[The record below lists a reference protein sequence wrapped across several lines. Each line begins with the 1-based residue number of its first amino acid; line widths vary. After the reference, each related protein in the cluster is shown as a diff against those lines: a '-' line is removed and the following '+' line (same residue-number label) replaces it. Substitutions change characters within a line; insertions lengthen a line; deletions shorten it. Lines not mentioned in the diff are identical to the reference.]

1 MKFLLL
7 VQPLSRCPSWA
18 LLVRWEPNGAII
30 SWQMRLQFHPKL
42 SGHGDGTLTWKTSCW
57 TSNPTM
63 KMTGYTRKTSS
74 SARRRSFAAIMHNP
88 NPVKVNFLGMTNN
101 LEDGKCGRNYS
112 LASPTMPSSLEISIN
127 FTRCVT
133 LENYVKAPGET
144 DMTAD

>member
-1 MKFLLL
+1 
-7 VQPLSRCPSWA
+7 
-18 LLVRWEPNGAII
+18 
-30 SWQMRLQFHPKL
+30 
-42 SGHGDGTLTWKTSCW
+42 
-57 TSNPTM
+57 
-63 KMTGYTRKTSS
+63 
-74 SARRRSFAAIMHNP
+74 MHNP